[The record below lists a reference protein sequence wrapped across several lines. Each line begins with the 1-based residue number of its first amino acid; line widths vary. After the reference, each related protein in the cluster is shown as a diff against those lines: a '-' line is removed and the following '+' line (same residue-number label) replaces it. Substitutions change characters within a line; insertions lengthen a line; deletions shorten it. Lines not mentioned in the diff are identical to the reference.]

1 MAKSMRIKTD
11 DQVIV
16 KSGKDAG
23 KTGRVIRTDPKSQR
37 VFIENLNII
46 KRHQRP
52 RSVKDSQRGGE
63 TGGVIEKEGPIH
75 VSNVALLDPKDN
87 KATRVGMRVN
97 DAGRRVRYS
106 KRSGNSLDRWKLRP
120 QTPRLRPLCRLAC
133 ARPISRRYS
142 LR

>member
-106 KRSGNSLDRWKLRP
+106 KRSGNSLD
-120 QTPRLRPLCRLAC
+120 
-133 ARPISRRYS
+133 
-142 LR
+142 